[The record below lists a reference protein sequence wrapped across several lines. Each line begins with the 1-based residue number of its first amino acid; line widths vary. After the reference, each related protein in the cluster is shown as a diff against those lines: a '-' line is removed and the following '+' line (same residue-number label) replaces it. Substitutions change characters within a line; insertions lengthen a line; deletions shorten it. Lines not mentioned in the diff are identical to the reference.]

1 MRRKRAA
8 GGAGPAQRP
17 PKRGRGGAAGE
28 AIAVPGMAPG
38 VRDFD
43 QAMEGAGC
51 GDSDDDLGVA
61 GRLFE
66 LANSSAVRFS
76 VGGQSVTVVQ
86 QPSVEGTGGVIWETS
101 YALAIQLAPLLQQAP
116 GALRVLEVGA
126 GCGLCGIAL
135 ARLGADVVVTEQES
149 AMGNLG
155 ENVRRNAPAGSEAP
169 YRCRPLRLAWGEE
182 RDIASARALGPFDWI
197 VGTDV
202 VFAKR
207 LVAPLLDTLD
217 ALCHGG
223 TTVWL
228 CLQVRCAEAHAELLR
243 QAPRRFSLE
252 QSPLRGARLDFAAEL
267 DCMLLRLRPLRGA
280 GGAEAGALVGT
291 AQRAA
296 AGAPRRAAGGAPR
309 LREGQLTSRQ
319 RALLRQVR
327 RRRRARA
334 RVSEKGPT

>member
-169 YRCRPLRLAWGEE
+169 YRCRPLRLAWGHL
-182 RDIASARALGPFDWI
+182 IGSSAP
-197 VGTDV
+197 TSCS
-202 VFAKR
+202 
-207 LVAPLLDTLD
+207 PS
-217 ALCHGG
+217 
-223 TTVWL
+223 VWWPPSSTPSM
-228 CLQVRCAEAHAELLR
+228 RCA
-243 QAPRRFSLE
+243 
-252 QSPLRGARLDFAAEL
+252 
-267 DCMLLRLRPLRGA
+267 
-280 GGAEAGALVGT
+280 T
-291 AQRAA
+291 
-296 AGAPRRAAGGAPR
+296 GAPRCGSACRCAAPR
-309 LREGQLTSRQ
+309 PTLSCCGRRRGASAWSSPPSAARGWTSR
-319 RALLRQVR
+319 RSWTACCC
-327 RRRRARA
+327 
-334 RVSEKGPT
+334 G